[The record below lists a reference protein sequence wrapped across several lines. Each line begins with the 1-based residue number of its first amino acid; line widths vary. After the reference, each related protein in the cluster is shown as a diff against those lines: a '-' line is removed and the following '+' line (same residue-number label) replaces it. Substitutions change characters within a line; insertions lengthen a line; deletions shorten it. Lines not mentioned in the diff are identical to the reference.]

1 MARVPHDASAPP
13 LPSKIDGSV
22 TIGYARDSA
31 FNFYYRDSL
40 DLLEEL
46 GATLI
51 PFSPMK
57 DKSLPPMDGVIL
69 GGGYP
74 ELYLEELSANKSFY
88 EISKKSWSKDCHVSP
103 NAVA

>member
-1 MARVPHDASAPP
+1 
-13 LPSKIDGSV
+13 
-22 TIGYARDSA
+22 
-31 FNFYYRDSL
+31 
-40 DLLEEL
+40 
-46 GATLI
+46 
-51 PFSPMK
+51 
-57 DKSLPPMDGVIL
+57 MDGVIL